1 MTEAEVEAGWHQA
14 RIQECLALM
23 ARNHISLEELA
34 QTRYIAG
41 MANIAVTL
49 NNPAPAVTGNT
60 VAGQ

>member
-34 QTRYIAG
+34 QTRYILG
-41 MANIAVTL
+41 VVSTTQTPIL
-49 NNPAPAVTGNT
+49 PAQGYK
-60 VAGQ
+60 VAGE